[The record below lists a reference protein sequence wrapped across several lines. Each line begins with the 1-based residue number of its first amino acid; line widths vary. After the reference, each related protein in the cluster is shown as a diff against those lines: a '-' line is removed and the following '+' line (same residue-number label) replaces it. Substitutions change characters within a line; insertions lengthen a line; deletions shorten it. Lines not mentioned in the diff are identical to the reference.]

1 MSSSVSRP
9 GWLMKLGNQ
18 KRTNETKKDRLLR
31 VPQKSSAL
39 QNAKKP
45 NTWEERF
52 YKKSL
57 QEIIRSAYEKSP
69 HIQRPAL
76 HGAKNSSRLC
86 RFFDS
91 LVSESPECKSSQ
103 QVQTTTT
110 TKRSFKNRR
119 ELLHT
124 KITQHFPTACCMQVG
139 FSSGGKV
146 LEGHA

>member
-1 MSSSVSRP
+1 MT
-9 GWLMKLGNQ
+9 GWPMKLGNQ
-18 KRTNETKKDRLLR
+18 KRTNETKKDWLLG
-31 VPQKSSAL
+31 VLQKSSTL
-39 QNAKKP
+39 QNAKEP
-45 NTWEERF
+45 NTQEERF

-91 LVSESPECKSSQ
+91 LVSESSECKSSQ
-103 QVQTTTT
+103 QVQKQQQKKIIQKQKRTTSHRDHTT
-110 TKRSFKNRR
+110 FSNSPLYGCT
-119 ELLHT
+119 
-124 KITQHFPTACCMQVG
+124 QVG

-146 LEGHA
+146 SEGHADQSG